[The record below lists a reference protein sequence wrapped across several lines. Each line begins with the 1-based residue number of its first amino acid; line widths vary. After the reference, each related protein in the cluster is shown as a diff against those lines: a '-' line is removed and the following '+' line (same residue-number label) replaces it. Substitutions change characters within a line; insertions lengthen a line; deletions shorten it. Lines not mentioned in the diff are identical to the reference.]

1 MIQIT
6 LKISDKENGTPGE
19 VCELTQKAI
28 EEIERPIADG
38 FRFEVEYAH
47 AKSIKG
53 RK

>member
-19 VCELTQKAI
+19 VCELIQKAI
-28 EEIERPIADG
+28 EEIDREDVSH
-38 FRFEVEYAH
+38 RFEVEYAH

-53 RK
+53 RKS